1 MLVKSDG
8 LAQER
13 KGRGREEKAGGKSV
27 ESSGTV
33 IYTISVDLIE
43 G

>member
-1 MLVKSDG
+1 MLVKGDG

-13 KGRGREEKAGGKSV
+13 KGRGREEEAGSKSI
-27 ESSGTV
+27 ESSSAF
-33 IYTISVDLIE
+33 IYTISIDLIK